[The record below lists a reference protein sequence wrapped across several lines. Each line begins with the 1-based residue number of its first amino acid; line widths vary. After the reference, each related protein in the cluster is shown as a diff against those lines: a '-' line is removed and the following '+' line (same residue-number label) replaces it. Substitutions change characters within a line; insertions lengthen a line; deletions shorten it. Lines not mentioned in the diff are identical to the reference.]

1 MAKLT
6 DLPYELLLDLL
17 IRSGNTDLV
26 VACRWT
32 YFCLAREATPRTC
45 YCFARAKGQWIKAY
59 VLTTALAYR
68 FLNMELLDQISMNEG
83 ELLLSQRK
91 GKRRKREAGPKIADV
106 KIPGRLFKID
116 EDCEMPKMK
125 KLKTDTP
132 KRKRKRKRLVNT
144 NQLRFDLVRRLLAMG
159 VAAKGV
165 RCSMGLVLS
174 AKAGNM
180 AMVRL
185 LLKNGADALAGGD
198 NKALLMA
205 VVYGHLD
212 IVKRLVKSGA
222 QISSLALRYA
232 VQKKHSGIVAWLMKK
247 GAVPD
252 MTTIKL
258 LDGV

>member
-1 MAKLT
+1 
-6 DLPYELLLDLL
+6 
-17 IRSGNTDLV
+17 
-26 VACRWT
+26 
-32 YFCLAREATPRTC
+32 
-45 YCFARAKGQWIKAY
+45 
-59 VLTTALAYR
+59 
-68 FLNMELLDQISMNEG
+68 MELLDQISINEG
-83 ELLLSQRK
+83 ELLLSPRK
-91 GKRRKREAGPKIADV
+91 GKRRRCEAGPKIADV
-106 KIPGRLFKID
+106 KIPSRLFKID

-125 KLKTDTP
+125 KLKADKP
-132 KRKRKRKRLVNT
+132 KRKRKRLVNT

-212 IVKRLVKSGA
+212 IVKRLVKAGA
-222 QISSLALRYA
+222 QVSSLALRYA
-232 VQKKHSGIVAWLMKK
+232 VQKKHSNIVAWLMKK